1 MRISMKNRKIGYT
14 YGSVSGYFSFRKQ
27 KSIAF
32 ESTLERDLLT
42 LLEFNDSVS
51 DVVEQPVTIEYTN
64 ENGRDT
70 TYTPDFL
77 VHFNEPATQTMSI
90 SRKPLLIEVKPK
102 DRLTKDWEKLRK
114 KFKVAVKYAQANDMI
129 FKIYDESRI
138 RTPYLKNILFLKK
151 YKRLTYNKEETLT
164 ILSFVQNK
172 GISIIEEILEYFYIK
187 EEDKAIA
194 LGLIWHLVSTKQL
207 LCQLDSP
214 LSISTTVWINDNLTE
229 ETK

>member
-1 MRISMKNRKIGYT
+1 MKISMKNRKIGYT

-51 DVVEQPVTIEYTN
+51 DVVEQPLTIEYTN
-64 ENGRDT
+64 DNNRNT

-77 VHFNEPATQTMSI
+77 VYFNEPSTQTMSI

-102 DRLTKDWEKLRK
+102 EKLIKDWEKLRK
-114 KFKVAVKYAQANDMI
+114 KFKVAVKYAQANDML

-151 YKRLTYNKEETLT
+151 YKRLTYNKEETLS
-164 ILSFVQNK
+164 ILSFVQNR
-172 GISIIEEILEYFYIK
+172 GLTIIEEVLEHLYVTQ
-187 EEDKAIA
+187 EDKAIA
-194 LGLIWHLVSTKQL
+194 LGHIWHLIVTKQL
-207 LCQLDSP
+207 LCQLDKP
-214 LSISTTVWINDNLTE
+214 LSISTAVWINNNLIE